1 MLNKPFYSILLRN
14 TFHIV
19 IVSHCHSVHWGIPPP
34 QKHHPL
40 IPAKLTLLNLQ
51 TVQVPFLRNPSSIL
65 VFREPSLKVGFFS
78 EPQKYQSFSSLIP
91 SYLLTKFLLE
101 ISQFEFLV
109 MTEKIIFAH
118 KLFCR

>member
-91 SYLLTKFLLE
+91 SYLLKVTKFLGK
-101 ISQFEFLV
+101 IPQF
-109 MTEKIIFAH
+109 
-118 KLFCR
+118 

>member
-1 MLNKPFYSILLRN
+1 MCIG
-14 TFHIV
+14 
-19 IVSHCHSVHWGIPPP
+19 VSPPP

-118 KLFCR
+118 KLFCP

>member
-1 MLNKPFYSILLRN
+1 MGY
-14 TFHIV
+14 
-19 IVSHCHSVHWGIPPP
+19 PPP